1 MYLAEL
7 ERVMSLL
14 AFEDKSLLP
23 EQDLID
29 GSRRMNT
36 ASEVN
41 AAILQA
47 QNLNKGTTVDSLRLF
62 CAAITRVIFQT
73 RS

>member
-1 MYLAEL
+1 
-7 ERVMSLL
+7 MSLL